1 MIWWTGS
8 ILSEKTRSSTLEAA
22 ADMAVAVLLVDP
34 LAIRPAAVLVA
45 QADQEESAEVARMD
59 AILPQQYMA
68 HMTAQ
73 RFGRSGV
80 SAMSI

>member
-34 LAIRPAAVLVA
+34 LATRPAVDPLA
-45 QADQEESAEVARMD
+45 QVDLEGREAAALMD
-59 AILPQQYMA
+59 AILPHQFMA